1 MGRWAGV
8 WKMTRIWL
16 SHGGRAWSSDLHEYV
31 CCLIMLNVAVK
42 WQHWWLIWRK
52 YHMIFK
58 WCVKKSR
65 YFLLHFS
72 YFIAWL
78 EALGTSKQHAFIM
91 PSCVTHDRW
100 WCRLKIKMHAMKAV
114 MQQKL
119 PSVIYVFVQ
128 FGNWFFIGLEIW
140 ITQRSLGYIVICFIC
155 LMGKL
160 KPAMKHRSYFTPKII

>member
-1 MGRWAGV
+1 
-8 WKMTRIWL
+8 MTTL
-16 SHGGRAWSSDLHEYV
+16 MTHLKKVSHDLQM
-31 CCLIMLNVAVK
+31 MLRN
-42 WQHWWLIWRK
+42 QD
-52 YHMIFK
+52 IF
-58 WCVKKSR
+58 CYISAI
-65 YFLLHFS
+65 L
-72 YFIAWL
+72 IAWL

-100 WCRLKIKMHAMKAV
+100 WCRLKIKMHAMKTV

-128 FGNWFFIGLEIW
+128 FGNWFFIGLDIW

-160 KPAMKHRSYFTPKII
+160 KPAMKPRSYFTPKIIEIIFCIKIMKPIFMSVCN